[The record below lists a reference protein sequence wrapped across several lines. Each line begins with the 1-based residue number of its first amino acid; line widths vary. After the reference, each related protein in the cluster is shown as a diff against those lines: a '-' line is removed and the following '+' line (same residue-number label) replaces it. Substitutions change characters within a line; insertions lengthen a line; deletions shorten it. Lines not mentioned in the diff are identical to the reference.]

1 MKKIFGYCILV
12 AAAMAVACSCG
23 RKGFEP
29 LGPGEVTE
37 AFMKAVASGRFGD
50 AAGLC
55 EGETMDAYI
64 KAYEKALSKKASADS
79 TAASIATGILA
90 EIDVTVTEVAKTKD
104 KGIRTVFY
112 TITDVYGDSKEKLA
126 IVKEVE
132 REWRV
137 TEIRDRN

>member
-12 AAAMAVACSCG
+12 AAMASACSCG
-23 RKGFEP
+23 RNGYES
-29 LGPGEVTE
+29 LGPAEAIE
-37 AFMKAVASGRFGD
+37 AFMKAVVSGRFYEATGF
-50 AAGLC
+50 C
-55 EGETMDAYI
+55 EGEIMDAYI
-64 KAYEKALSKKASADS
+64 KDYKKALSTKAAADS
-79 TAASIATGILA
+79 TAASIATGILS
-90 EIDVTVTEVAKTKD
+90 EIDVTVTEVAKTRD

-112 TITDVYGDSKEKLA
+112 TITDVYGDSKDKIA

>member
-12 AAAMAVACSCG
+12 SAAMTLAYGCG
-23 RKGFEP
+23 RKGSEP

-37 AFMKAVASGRFGD
+37 AFMKAVASGRFG
-50 AAGLC
+50 AAAELC

-64 KAYEKALSKKASADS
+64 KAYEKALSKKSSADS

-90 EIDVTVTEVAKTKD
+90 EIDVEVTDVVKTKE

-112 TITDVYGDSKEKLA
+112 TITDVYGDSKDKIA
-126 IVKEVE
+126 TIKEVE

>member
-1 MKKIFGYCILV
+1 M

-23 RKGFEP
+23 RKGSEL

-37 AFMKAVASGRFGD
+37 TFMKAVASGRFDD
-50 AAGLC
+50 AAELC

-64 KAYEKALSKKASADS
+64 KAYEKALSKKSSADS
-79 TAASIATGILA
+79 AAASIATGILA
-90 EIDVTVTEVAKTKD
+90 EIDVTVTDVVKTKE

-112 TITDVYGDSKEKLA
+112 TITDVYGDSKDKIA
-126 IVKEVE
+126 TIKEVE